1 MKYHVLCLMFACLLA
16 ACGSASN
23 DLADDPEPAELI
35 QTVDHEVEVDHGGHG
50 HDHSILREFVGSG
63 SPKLSVEVTADSARG
78 VNVHVTSDLQVAPF
92 AASSHHVDGQGH
104 YHLLVDGVKVLRF
117 YNEWIHYSDLA
128 PGDHTVGVE
137 LAANDHSVYA
147 WDGKKVSAEPA
158 ISLKESSAHHH
169 HSGAFVEFVGASPT
183 LDIEV
188 IEDKKSGWNVYV
200 ELAGMVIDPTMGA
213 DNHVDGVGHLHL
225 YVNGEKA
232 SRLYGTATHI
242 ESLPHGEVEVMV
254 ALYNNLH
261 KPYVHNGDTLS
272 ASALVV
278 NSRN

>member
-16 ACGSASN
+16 ACGSAPN

-147 WDGKKVSAEPA
+147 GDGKKFSAETA
-158 ISLKESSAHHH
+158 ISLKVDSYKHLLQ
-169 HSGAFVEFVGASPT
+169 PRT
-183 LDIEV
+183 Q
-188 IEDKKSGWNVYV
+188 
-200 ELAGMVIDPTMGA
+200 LA
-213 DNHVDGVGHLHL
+213 
-225 YVNGEKA
+225 
-232 SRLYGTATHI
+232 
-242 ESLPHGEVEVMV
+242 
-254 ALYNNLH
+254 
-261 KPYVHNGDTLS
+261 
-272 ASALVV
+272 
-278 NSRN
+278 